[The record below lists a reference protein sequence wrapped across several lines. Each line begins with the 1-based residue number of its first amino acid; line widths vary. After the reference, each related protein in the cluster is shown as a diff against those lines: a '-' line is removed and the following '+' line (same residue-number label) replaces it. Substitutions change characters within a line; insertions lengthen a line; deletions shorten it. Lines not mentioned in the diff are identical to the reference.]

1 MAIRSV
7 APSVDEPPAYG
18 QPSSLVEKDEESRVV
33 PLALAPAPPAEPE
46 PACVLEADVD
56 GRRVRVVAKD
66 EIVLEC
72 GEASITLRRN
82 GKIVIRGTYVETY
95 ATGTNRVKGGQV
107 RIN

>member
-7 APSVDEPPAYG
+7 AHSEDDPPPSGEKR
-18 QPSSLVEKDEESRVV
+18 SSAAQDDAERVV
-33 PLALAPAPPAEPE
+33 PIGLAPPPAEEE

-56 GRRVRVVAKD
+56 GRRVKIVAKD

-72 GEASITLRRN
+72 GQASITLRRN
-82 GKIVIRGTYVETY
+82 GKVIVRGTYVETHS
-95 ATGTNRVKGGQV
+95 TGTNRVKGGQV

>member
-7 APSVDEPPAYG
+7 APSEDDPPPSGEKRSSPTQDEA
-18 QPSSLVEKDEESRVV
+18 ERVV
-33 PLALAPAPPAEPE
+33 PIGLAPPPEAE

-56 GRRVRVVAKD
+56 GRRVRIVAQD

-72 GEASITLRRN
+72 GQASITLRRN
-82 GKIVIRGTYVETY
+82 GKIIVRGTYVETY
-95 ATGTNRVKGGQV
+95 STGTNRVKGGQV